1 MKAQIPWLRVF
12 VEGAVIVGSI
22 LLAFVID
29 AWWDGVQERELER
42 EYLGRL
48 VQDLDTDLRI
58 GTFTLAYLKGTK
70 ETLEIVRL
78 VIEDGEGVDDPR
90 SFLGTLYRS
99 TRIIPPRLALPT
111 YSELL
116 TTGNLR
122 LIRNVELLTRLAEFF
137 AIAERRDRL
146 SAEIPPGY
154 RDAVRRSMP
163 TDVMAQLQ
171 ADCDVV
177 GSLLTADVSE
187 VVVPCAAAVS
197 EAQARALVAAV
208 VANESVVG
216 ELRLW
221 WFSLLFMEEL
231 LEPQLENSRQLREAF
246 SEYNNALG
254 QS

>member
-1 MKAQIPWLRVF
+1 M
-12 VEGAVIVGSI
+12 EGVVIVGSI

-29 AWWDGVQERELER
+29 AWWDRVQERELER

-58 GTFTLAYLKGTK
+58 GTFTLAYLNGTQ
-70 ETLEIVRL
+70 ETLGAVRP
-78 VIEDGEGVDDPR
+78 VIEDGEAVGDPR
-90 SFLGTLYRS
+90 EFLGTLYRS
-99 TRIIPPRLALPT
+99 TRVIPPRFTLPT
-111 YSELL
+111 YNELL
-116 TTGNLR
+116 ATGNLR
-122 LIRNVELLTRLAEFF
+122 LIRNAELRTGLAEFI

-146 SAEIPPGY
+146 SAEIPSGY
-154 RDAVRRSMP
+154 RDAVRRSIP
-163 TDVMAQLQ
+163 TDVVAQLL
-171 ADCDVV
+171 ADCDIV